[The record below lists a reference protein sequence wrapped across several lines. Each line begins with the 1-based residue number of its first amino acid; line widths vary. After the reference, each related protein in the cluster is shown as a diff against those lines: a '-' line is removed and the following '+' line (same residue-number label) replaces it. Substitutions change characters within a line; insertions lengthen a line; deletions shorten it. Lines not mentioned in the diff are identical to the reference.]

1 VIGLL
6 FMVLNILEKNL
17 INCMGHQNAPMVI
30 SIVTSIMHLGI
41 CHVLTYNFELG
52 IKAPPIAT
60 AIYLFNQF
68 IILHLYVKFFVKDE
82 KVQQAW
88 LMPSKSSFNVNGL
101 IEFLRI
107 GIPSIGVLCLDWWSF
122 EIMMIFASGL
132 SVQAVAVQVLIIT
145 TGGTF
150 FMVHVGICISSGIL
164 VGQNIGA
171 LKVRQAKSFCNLT
184 QLISLANAFI
194 NSSIVYI
201 FSSELASLYT

>member
-1 VIGLL
+1 
-6 FMVLNILEKNL
+6 M
-17 INCMGHQNAPMVI
+17 
-30 SIVTSIMHLGI
+30 
-41 CHVLTYNFELG
+41 
-52 IKAPPIAT
+52 
-60 AIYLFNQF
+60 
-68 IILHLYVKFFVKDE
+68 KDE

-88 LMPSKSSFNVNGL
+88 SMPSKSSFNINGL

-150 FMVHVGICISSGIL
+150 FMVHVGICIASGIL

-171 LKVRQAKSFCNLT
+171 LKVKQAKVFCNLS
-184 QLISLANAFI
+184 QSIALANAFF

-201 FSSELASLYT
+201 FSAELASLYTKDPEL

>member
-1 VIGLL
+1 MALFIVTLIPLQFAHVFFFFIGLDK
-6 FMVLNILEKNL
+6 EGADYAQYY
-17 INCMGHQNAPMVI
+17 INAQVI
-30 SIVTSIMHLGI
+30 GI

-68 IILHLYVKFFVKDE
+68 IILHLYVKLFVKDE

-88 LMPSKSSFNVNGL
+88 FMPSKSSFNVNGL

-132 SVQAVAVQVLIIT
+132 SVQAVAVQVLINT
-145 TGGTF
+145 TGLSF
-150 FMVHVGICISSGIL
+150 WMIHFGI
-164 VGQNIGA
+164 
-171 LKVRQAKSFCNLT
+171 
-184 QLISLANAFI
+184 
-194 NSSIVYI
+194 
-201 FSSELASLYT
+201 

>member
-1 VIGLL
+1 
-6 FMVLNILEKNL
+6 
-17 INCMGHQNAPMVI
+17 
-30 SIVTSIMHLGI
+30 MHLGI

-68 IILHLYVKFFVKDE
+68 IILHLYVKFFVKDD

-88 LMPSKSSFNVNGL
+88 SMPNKSSFNVNGL

-171 LKVRQAKSFCNLT
+171 LKVKQAKVFCNLS
-184 QLISLANAFI
+184 QLIALANAIF

-201 FSSELASLYT
+201 FSAELASLYT